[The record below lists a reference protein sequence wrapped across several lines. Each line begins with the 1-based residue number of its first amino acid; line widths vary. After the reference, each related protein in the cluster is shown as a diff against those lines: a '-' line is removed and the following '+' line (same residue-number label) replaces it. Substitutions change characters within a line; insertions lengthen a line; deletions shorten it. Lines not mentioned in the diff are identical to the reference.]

1 MDDKVYVVRY
11 DSRHPEQSQV
21 VEYLVRGMRVQI
33 GGKNWHKT
41 GWHDLD
47 DPHERMFRTRE
58 EADACLG
65 ELMEGK

>member
-21 VEYLVRGMRVQI
+21 VEYLVRGMRVQV
-33 GGKNWHKT
+33 GGKNWLQT

-58 EADACLG
+58 EADACLR
-65 ELMEGK
+65 ELME